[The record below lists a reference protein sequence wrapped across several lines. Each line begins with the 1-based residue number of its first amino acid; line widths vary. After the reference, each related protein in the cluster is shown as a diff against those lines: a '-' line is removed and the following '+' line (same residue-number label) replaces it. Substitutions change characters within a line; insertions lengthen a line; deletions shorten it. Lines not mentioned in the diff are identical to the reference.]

1 MPLTAGQQGR
11 GKTTQGSSGSAN
23 ASPALEWL
31 WKHLRDT
38 PHPQV
43 LDCGPVWQAT
53 VDVLLRRKAK
63 IHVADL
69 ITPALS
75 GDIAYWDRSGK
86 VPVFCA
92 AKFLEQLPA
101 LPADSLSAIFGW
113 HLLDL
118 LPRDAL
124 PELMSRWLAG
134 LEPGGVLFCLLREPY
149 LLAGAEMMWWLGSLN
164 VLASDR
170 EGRKAFPYPALSNR
184 EMERL
189 APQASV
195 KTFLTRS
202 GRREVLVIK

>member
-1 MPLTAGQQGR
+1 
-11 GKTTQGSSGSAN
+11 
-23 ASPALEWL
+23 
-31 WKHLRDT
+31 
-38 PHPQV
+38 
-43 LDCGPVWQAT
+43 
-53 VDVLLRRKAK
+53 
-63 IHVADL
+63 
-69 ITPALS
+69 
-75 GDIAYWDRSGK
+75 
-86 VPVFCA
+86 
-92 AKFLEQLPA
+92 
-101 LPADSLSAIFGW
+101 
-113 HLLDL
+113 
-118 LPRDAL
+118 L